1 MGLDV
6 YAVRPSQSRVSD
18 RAAFQQIQAMPAE
31 ERGEFGWLHPDDLEP
46 FDELP
51 RDFAQGGL
59 FWPSDGDPTG
69 FRGQVYEKWVSD
81 EFGLSLYELFD
92 PDDVRG
98 FLERLDE
105 WLGRAEAGDAEIP
118 SFGADSDDGYALTRA
133 RSLAA
138 YLGAAAAQDLWL
150 FPDY

>member
-18 RAAFQQIQAMPAE
+18 MAAFQQIQAMPAE

-69 FRGQVYEKWVSD
+69 VRGQVYEKWVSD

-98 FLERLDE
+98 FVERLDE
-105 WLGRAEAGDAEIP
+105 WLGRAEAGEAEIP
-118 SFGADSDDGYALTRA
+118 VLGADSGDGYALTRV
-133 RSLAA
+133 RSLGA
-138 YLGAAAAQDLWL
+138 YL
-150 FPDY
+150 